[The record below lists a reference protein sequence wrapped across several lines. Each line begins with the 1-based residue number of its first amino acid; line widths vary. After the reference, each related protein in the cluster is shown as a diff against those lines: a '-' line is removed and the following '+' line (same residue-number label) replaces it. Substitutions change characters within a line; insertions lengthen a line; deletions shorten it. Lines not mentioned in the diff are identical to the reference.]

1 MRRFSVA
8 RDMFMAA
15 VEAAPFLNGYF
26 YHIHADIL
34 SQRRHIKLSAYG
46 YALKARL
53 PNTFMEKKNPL
64 VTVSILGCEDYVR
77 DILAELED
85 GRMNQ

>member
-1 MRRFSVA
+1 
-8 RDMFMAA
+8 
-15 VEAAPFLNGYF
+15 
-26 YHIHADIL
+26 
-34 SQRRHIKLSAYG
+34 
-46 YALKARL
+46 
-53 PNTFMEKKNPL
+53 MEKKNPL